1 MTEINRLEDNGSGNN
16 GSGNNGSGKNGSGNN
31 GFGNNGSERLGSE
44 GLSPG
49 KFKELIY
56 NAELPKLD
64 FQESAEFGSRMI
76 KLIDDQT
83 ARLVSIKTAIIESE
97 SRFTQEQLKDSEL
110 MLEQISLRAMAFSSL
125 RQLRK
130 VIDLIEK
137 ILFETVTVDSF
148 KVMQG
153 EILDNLTL
161 VISDL
166 YSSSGILK
174 RREVLL
180 KLKFSDL
187 NFSDQNSSDLNSI
200 VTKSA
205 EFEDELKTCINEI
218 YYTRFDKLE
227 PDNRN

>member
-97 SRFTQEQLKDSEL
+97 SMFTQEQLKDSEL
-110 MLEQISLRAMAFSSL
+110 MLEQTSLRAMADSSL
-125 RQLRK
+125 KHLRK

-137 ILFETVTVDSF
+137 ILLKTMTVDSF

-161 VISDL
+161 GISYL
-166 YSSSGILK
+166 LFATGIFK
-174 RREVLL
+174 GREVSL
-180 KLKFSDL
+180 KLKFYGLD
-187 NFSDQNSSDLNSI
+187 SI
-200 VTKSA
+200 VTESLEFA
-205 EFEDELKTCINEI
+205 EALKTLINKF
-218 YYTRFDKLE
+218 YYTRFNKLE